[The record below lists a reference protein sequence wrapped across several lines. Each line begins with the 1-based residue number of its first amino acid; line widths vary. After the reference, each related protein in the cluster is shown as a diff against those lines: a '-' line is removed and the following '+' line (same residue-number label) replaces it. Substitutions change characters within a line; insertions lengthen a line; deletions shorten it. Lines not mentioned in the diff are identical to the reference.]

1 MAAAPNGK
9 TPNVV
14 SVEGLIPDRGEP
26 QISIAEKFMA
36 SPSLAKQSEK
46 SSHKIRR
53 PSDLDPMSSTMLAA
67 LRDLNTRYVYVQQM
81 AQVVRIPTLTRPE
94 IDIYPPTVFTSSL
107 ERQKISDQI
116 VSRRWVDWAERHNVY
131 KLSYDPGKP
140 QITPENNLNT
150 WLPSP
155 CIPKQGDLAL
165 FFDYRDRLFALD
177 DTYKDWFT
185 AWLAYP
191 IQFPGTKLNTACIF
205 WSRQTG
211 TGKSMMGRIMCEVYG
226 YTNSTV
232 IKEAEL
238 HSQFNHW
245 ADGRQF
251 VMIEE
256 IKGANAEKHADALKA
271 MVTQQTVWINKKNK
285 AQYEL
290 KDCANY
296 YFNSNHPDA
305 LYLDSNDR
313 RFFVHHIGDQKYP
326 DEKWRNEF
334 KPWAESGGY
343 AAIHHYLKHEVD
355 LSKPVVGGRPYSM
368 EPYPFSPNAAA
379 PQTAA
384 RTEMIV
390 NSRSDAE
397 TWVDDLIA
405 WPINV
410 LNGHNTW
417 TLCTMDELWKLFQIA
432 YPRSSTKRK
441 TFAAVVRARRK
452 AVYSDNDIELSSG
465 KRVKLYSVAHNE
477 SDDGKRWLNGGLALD
492 ILRAYEEEGH
502 NDDGTV

>member
-1 MAAAPNGK
+1 
-9 TPNVV
+9 
-14 SVEGLIPDRGEP
+14 
-26 QISIAEKFMA
+26 
-36 SPSLAKQSEK
+36 
-46 SSHKIRR
+46 
-53 PSDLDPMSSTMLAA
+53 
-67 LRDLNTRYVYVQQM
+67 M
-81 AQVVRIPTLTRPE
+81 AQVIRIPTIEQPE

-107 ERQKISDQI
+107 ERRKVGDYT
-116 VSRRWVDWAERHNVY
+116 VSRIWIDWPERRNVY

-140 QITPENNLNT
+140 RFTPEGNLNT

-155 CIPKQGDLAL
+155 CVPKQGDLTL
-165 FFDYRDRLFALD
+165 FHDYLDRLFILD
-177 DTYKDWFT
+177 PTYKDWFI

-191 IQFPGTKLNTACIF
+191 IQYPGTKLNTACIF

-226 YTNSTV
+226 STNSTV
-232 IKEAEL
+232 IREAEL

-290 KDCANY
+290 RDCANY

-305 LYLDSNDR
+305 LYLDPNDR
-313 RFFVHHIGDQKYP
+313 RFFVHHIGNQKYP

-334 KPWAESGGY
+334 KPWADNGGY
-343 AAIHHYLKHEVD
+343 AAIHYYLMHEVD

-384 RTEMIV
+384 RTEMIE

-397 TWVDDLIA
+397 TWVDELLG
-405 WPINV
+405 WPANV
-410 LNGHNTW
+410 LQGHQW
-417 TLCTMDELWKLFQIA
+417 TLCTMKELWELFQSE
-432 YPRSSTKRK
+432 YPRTAVKRK
-441 TFAAVVRARRK
+441 TFASVVRSQRK
-452 AVYSDNDIELSSG
+452 AVYADNDVQLSSG
-465 KRVKLYSVAHNE
+465 VRVKLYWVGVNSDPWLRQGDMAQIVQQYE
-477 SDDGKRWLNGGLALD
+477 SERQ
-492 ILRAYEEEGH
+492 
-502 NDDGTV
+502 NDTGN

>member
-1 MAAAPNGK
+1 
-9 TPNVV
+9 
-14 SVEGLIPDRGEP
+14 
-26 QISIAEKFMA
+26 
-36 SPSLAKQSEK
+36 
-46 SSHKIRR
+46 
-53 PSDLDPMSSTMLAA
+53 MSSTLESA
-67 LRDLNTRYVYVQQM
+67 LYDLNNRYVYVTQM
-81 AQVVRIPTLTRPE
+81 AQVVRIPTLAHPE

-107 ERQKISDQI
+107 ERRKIGDHL
-116 VSRRWVDWAERHNVY
+116 VSRTWIDWPARRNVY
-131 KLSYDPGKP
+131 KLCYDPGKDI
-140 QITPENNLNT
+140 ITPDNNLNT

-155 CIPKQGDLAL
+155 CKPRQGDLAL
-165 FFDYRDRLFALD
+165 FFDYLDRLFALD
-177 DTYKDWFT
+177 STYRDWFI

-226 YTNSTV
+226 STNSTV

-290 KDCANY
+290 RDCSNY

-305 LYLDSNDR
+305 LYLDPNDR
-313 RFFVHHIGDQKYP
+313 RFFVHHIGDKKYP

-343 AAIHHYLKHEVD
+343 AAIHHYLKNEVE
-355 LSKPVVGGRPYSM
+355 LSKPIIGGRPYSL
-368 EPYPFSPNAAA
+368 ELHPFSPNAAA

-384 RTEMIV
+384 RLEMIA

-397 TWVDDLIA
+397 TWVDDLIE
-405 WPINV
+405 WPANV
-410 LNGHNTW
+410 LRGNQW
-417 TLCTMDELWKLFQIA
+417 TLCTMSELWGLFQQA
-432 YPRSSTKRK
+432 YPRSPTKRK
-441 TFAAVVRARRK
+441 TFASAVRARRK
-452 AVYSDNDIELSSG
+452 AVYSDNDLQLSSG
-465 KRVKLYSVAHNE
+465 IRTKLYCVARND

-492 ILRAYEEEGH
+492 ILLAYESEAGH
-502 NDDGTV
+502 DDGKD